1 MCMSFILN
9 HCVAISMIFVL
20 IFFVSI
26 DLKKRISALLVSLIT
41 LSFGLFFLI
50 FYASTEI
57 RGFEAIDVQIKGLI
71 IIGEG
76 LILLVITSIFIVAQ
90 ELKKK
95 TL

>member
-1 MCMSFILN
+1 MSFILN

-26 DLKKRISALLVSLIT
+26 AFKKRISALLVSLIT
-41 LSFGLFFLI
+41 LSFGLFLI
-50 FYASTEI
+50 VYASTEI

>member
-1 MCMSFILN
+1 MSFILN

-26 DLKKRISALLVSLIT
+26 AFKKRISALLVFLIT
-41 LSFGLFFLI
+41 LSFGLFLI

>member
-1 MCMSFILN
+1 MSFILN
-9 HCVAISMIFVL
+9 HCVAISAIFVL

-26 DLKKRISALLVSLIT
+26 AFKKRISALLVSLIT
-41 LSFGLFFLI
+41 LSFGLFLI
-50 FYASTEI
+50 FYASTVI